1 MIQLRIDPRSGL
13 PVYRQITH
21 QVRDA
26 LRLGMLL
33 PGDRM
38 PTVRELVATL
48 AINPN
53 TVMKAY
59 RELEREGLIGGRP
72 GQGTF
77 ILKGLNG
84 SSPDDLD
91 EMRASLERWLGR
103 AKELGMDDESIGA
116 LIATTLQRS
125 RDGNGGETA

>member
-1 MIQLRIDPRSGL
+1 MIELRVDPRNGL

-38 PTVRELVATL
+38 PTVRDLVATL

-59 RELEREGLIGGRP
+59 RDLEREGLIGGRP

-77 ILKGLNG
+77 VLNGIVG

-91 EMRASLERWLGR
+91 EMRTSLEAWLGR

-116 LIATTLQRS
+116 LIATTLRRS
-125 RDGNGGETA
+125 RDGNGGEMA

>member
-1 MIQLRIDPRSGL
+1 MIELRIDPRSGL
-13 PVYRQITH
+13 PVYRQITR

-59 RELEREGLIGGRP
+59 RELDREGLIGGRP

-77 ILKGLNG
+77 VLKVLNG

-91 EMRASLERWLGR
+91 EMRASLELWLGR

-116 LIATTLQRS
+116 LIATALRRS
-125 RDGNGGETA
+125 RDGNGGETP

>member
-1 MIQLRIDPRSGL
+1 MIELRIDPRSGL
-13 PVYRQITH
+13 PVYRQITR

-59 RELEREGLIGGRP
+59 RELDREGLIGGRP

-77 ILKGLNG
+77 VLKALNG

-91 EMRASLERWLGR
+91 EMRASLELWLGR

-116 LIATTLQRS
+116 LIATALRRS
-125 RDGNGGETA
+125 RDGNGGETP

>member
-1 MIQLRIDPRSGL
+1 LIQLRIDPRSGL

-77 ILKGLNG
+77 VLKGLNG

-91 EMRASLERWLGR
+91 EMRASLEQWLGR